1 VRVGFIVDK
10 VALLQDFIPVFLFSL
25 VIILPVLVFIPY
37 KILCFEQS
45 VKILLVVSPAVL
57 LAKTRLFD
65 F

>member
-1 VRVGFIVDK
+1 MDK
-10 VALLQDFIPVFLFSL
+10 VALVQDFIPVFLFSL
-25 VIILPVLVFIPY
+25 VSYHSASVQYSYPPT
-37 KILCFEQS
+37 ILCFKQS